1 MPIALLVMHEA
12 GWVHR
17 DISVGNL
24 YLYKDPVTEE
34 TRGLIGDFEY
44 AKEVGWGGKHDIRTV
59 CVSAVD
65 FYVFSLMIFI
75 NRGHQISWP

>member
-1 MPIALLVMHEA
+1 MFSV

-34 TRGLIGDFEY
+34 TRGLIGDFEF
-44 AKEVGWGGKHDIRTV
+44 AKEVERIEGDDKKIV
-59 CVSAVD
+59 CN
-65 FYVFSLMIFI
+65 FSIFSI
-75 NRGHQISWP
+75 PSLTILYFRQ

>member
-1 MPIALLVMHEA
+1 M
-12 GWVHR
+12 HR

-59 CVSAVD
+59 CATAVD
-65 FYVFSLMIFI
+65 FMYFL
-75 NRGHQISWP
+75 

>member
-1 MPIALLVMHEA
+1 MSDLFRCVYTIHGADEMLIALLVMHEA

-24 YLYKDPVTEE
+24 YLYKDPVTRD

-44 AKEVGWGGKHDIRTV
+44 AKEVGWGGKD
-59 CVSAVD
+59 
-65 FYVFSLMIFI
+65 
-75 NRGHQISWP
+75 